1 MRWGSTI
8 SQHLETSRATLD
20 AADGARLV
28 LGDAPVD
35 LAVVFLSPQ
44 HIARAGVVL
53 EVLAERFPGA
63 VLLGCSA
70 QSCIGGGMEVEEG
83 PSLSLT
89 LAHMPDVSLHP
100 FHVAPETLARVA
112 QAPGQW
118 LDITGVAPDD
128 EPAFVLLGEPSTG
141 DTEALIHSLEV
152 AYPGAVQIGGLASG
166 ARQPGGDVLLLRDGV
181 LSQGYVGLACAGNV
195 VIDTVV
201 AQGCRPIGQPMFVTR
216 SEQNLI
222 FELDGRSPLSVL
234 NELAADANEREL
246 RLYQTSLFIGIQMH
260 PERVELGRGDFLVR
274 NVLGMDRDT
283 GALAIG
289 APIEDTQVVQFQIRD
304 GETAAEDLSLGLS
317 QHRDSHPEAA
327 SALLFSCL
335 GRGRGMYGV
344 ENHDSDAFR
353 RIAGDVSVSGF
364 FCNGEIGPVE
374 GRTFLHGYTSAFGI
388 FRPKG
393 PPGPLA
399 GPGDPPAR
407 A

>member
-8 SQHLETSRATLD
+8 SQHPETELATLD
-20 AADGARLV
+20 AAAAARLV
-28 LGDAPVD
+28 LGDVPVD
-35 LAVVFLSPQ
+35 LAFVFLSPQ
-44 HIARAGVVL
+44 HIARAGGVL

-63 VLLGCSA
+63 VLVGCSA
-70 QSCIGGGMEVEEG
+70 QSCIGGGVEVEEG

-100 FHVAPETLARVA
+100 FHVAPEALA
-112 QAPGQW
+112 QAAQGTGQR
-118 LDITGVAPDD
+118 LDITGVRPDD
-128 EPAFVLLGEPSTG
+128 EPGFILLGDPSTG
-141 DTEALIHSLEV
+141 DTEALIRGLEV

-166 ARQPGGDVLLLRDGV
+166 ARQPGGDVLLLQDRV
-181 LSQGYVGLACAGNV
+181 LSQGYVGLALAGNV

-216 SEQNLI
+216 SEKNLI
-222 FELDGRSPLSVL
+222 FEIDGRPPLEVL
-234 NELAADANEREL
+234 NELAAEASEREL
-246 RLYQTSLFIGIQMH
+246 LLLQTSLFIGVQMN

-274 NVLGMDRDT
+274 NVLGTDRDT

-289 APIEDTQVVQFQIRD
+289 TLVEDTQVVQFQIRD
-304 GETAAEDLSLGLS
+304 GETAAEDVSLGLS
-317 QHRDSHPEAA
+317 QHRDNHPEAA

-344 ENHDSDAFR
+344 ENYDSDAFR

-388 FRPKG
+388 FRPKA
-393 PPGPLA
+393 PPGP
-399 GPGDPPAR
+399 PTSTR
-407 A
+407 

>member
-1 MRWGSTI
+1 MRWGSAI
-8 SQHLETSRATLD
+8 SQQPETGLATLD
-20 AADGARLV
+20 AAAAARLA

-35 LAVVFLSPQ
+35 LAFVFFSPQ
-44 HIARAGVVL
+44 HVAGAAGIL

-63 VLLGCSA
+63 VCLGCSA
-70 QSCIGGGMEVEEG
+70 QSCIGGGVEVEEG

-89 LAHMPDVSLHP
+89 LAQLPDVSLHP
-100 FHVAPETLARVA
+100 FHVEPEALVGVA
-112 QAPGQW
+112 QAPERW
-118 LDITGVAPDD
+118 LGITGVRPDD
-128 EPAFVLLGEPSTG
+128 QPAFVLLGDPFTG
-141 DTEALIHSLEV
+141 DTEALIHSLEA

-166 ARQPGGDVLLLRDGV
+166 ARQPGGDVLLLQDRV
-181 LSQGYVGLACAGNV
+181 LSQGYVGHALAGNV

-216 SEQNLI
+216 SQQNVI
-222 FELDGRSPLSVL
+222 FEIDGRPPLEIL
-234 NELAADANEREL
+234 NELAADAHEREL
-246 RLYQTSLFIGIQMH
+246 GLLQTSLFIGLQMH
-260 PERVELGRGDFLVR
+260 PERVELGRGDFLIR
-274 NVLGMDRDT
+274 NVVGSDRDT

-289 APIEDTQVVQFQIRD
+289 AQVEDTQVVQFQIRD

-317 QHRDSHPEAA
+317 QHRDSHPEAS

-374 GRTFLHGYTSAFGI
+374 GHTCLHGYTSSFGI

-393 PPGPLA
+393 
-399 GPGDPPAR
+399 
-407 A
+407 